1 MNKITIKVPT
11 IRDDESGFD
20 KILKIASEVF
30 SAPKNNF
37 DFDFSNC
44 SRLDHNGVV
53 LLGGLARYVNYQNSM
68 ATRVLSGFFNSDALS
83 SAGVMF
89 KVDTMSSLIS
99 KQMISNNFLSH
110 FSQSDFTGYPKGDYI
125 GYREHTNLLDDE
137 SIADHLSEQWLSSEK
152 LSLSHLL
159 KSEIVSRIFEIFM
172 NAYGHGASIQEISKL
187 GVYSCGQFDPKE
199 QKLDLTVLD
208 FGPGIINNVEMYGP
222 QLKSEIESME
232 WALKKGNTTHTDS
245 KGTGIPRGLGFELLL
260 EFTKVNK
267 GKLRI
272 YSNGVVAC
280 SNSDGIWKV
289 YKAKYHM
296 KGTLVSITVNCDDK
310 HYKFSSEAD
319 ESQFQHF

>member
-1 MNKITIKVPT
+1 MNKITIKIPT

-20 KILKIASEVF
+20 KILKIAAEVF
-30 SAPKNNF
+30 SAPKSNF

-68 ATRVLSGFFNSDALS
+68 AKRTLSDLFNSNALS

-89 KVDTMSSLIS
+89 RVDSMSSLIS
-99 KQMISNNFLSH
+99 NQMITNNFLSH
-110 FSQSDFTGYPKGDYI
+110 FSKSDFTGYPKGDYI
-125 GYREHTNLLDDE
+125 GYREHKNLLDDE
-137 SIADHLSEQWLSSEK
+137 SIASHLSEQWLSGEK
-152 LSLSHLL
+152 LSLSPML
-159 KSEIVSRIFEIFM
+159 KNEIVSRIFEIFM
-172 NAYGHGASIQEISKL
+172 NAYGHGASIQQISDL

-208 FGPGIINNVEMYGP
+208 FGPGIINNVSKHLP
-222 QLKSEIESME
+222 QLDNEIEAME

-267 GKLRI
+267 GILRI
-272 YSNGVVAC
+272 YSNGAMAC
-280 SNSDGIWKV
+280 SNLDGTWSVK
-289 YKAKYHM
+289 KAKYHF

-310 HYKFSSEAD
+310 HYKFSSEPN
-319 ESQFQHF
+319 ESQFQYF